1 MRTMIVNVCL
11 LLLLPLPV
19 LARTIVVSP
28 KATTS
33 SLKQAVGMAKN
44 GDTIIVKMGHYAS
57 FNTLINKQL
66 TILGQ
71 GSPVLDARFREE
83 VVTITS
89 SNVKFDGFVIQNSK
103 TGSMRDF
110 AGIRLSNV

>member
-1 MRTMIVNVCL
+1 MRTSIFKIVL

-28 KATTS
+28 KTAVS
-33 SLKQAVGMAKN
+33 SLKQAVDIAKN
-44 GDTIIVKMGHYAS
+44 GDTIIVKKGHYTS

-66 TILGQ
+66 TILGR
-71 GSPVLDARFREE
+71 GSPVLDARFQEE

-89 SNVKFDGFVIQNSK
+89 NNVKFDGFVIRNSK

-110 AGIRLSNV
+110 AGIRL